1 MPSFYLQETS
11 HLSARIDRLVIEA
24 KVDGFRNDPIVKVC
38 SVAGLDEAN
47 HVVHVATIRPVRPP
61 VSERLR
67 HADLM
72 GPGELGLDAGG
83 IRDLEA
89 RGAGTLLKPRGQ
101 VVVATAALGQDIVR
115 QVDVAV
121 AVSKVVDVHV
131 EGVVARRQALDAS
144 HLDGPALSGLV
155 PRENVRRRVLDRV
168 ECRAVL
174 AKLPTEKVH
183 QRLGGLA
190 VPCRD
195 GPRALEDEE
204 DAGNGPGNG
213 GGQLV
218 AVVAVATPAH
228 VQRRE
233 ASRAGVHNHLAAR
246 ADAVQ
251 HRVKRLARIAP
262 QQRRRRRDVC
272 REELQVCGLSDVD
285 GSG

>member
-61 VSERLR
+61 ARELLR

-89 RGAGTLLKPRGQ
+89 RGASTLLKTRGQ
-101 VVVATAALGQDIVR
+101 VVAAAALGQDIVR

-121 AVSKVVDVHV
+121 AVSKVVDVHI

-183 QRLGGLA
+183 QRLDGLA
-190 VPCRD
+190 VPRRD

-213 GGQLV
+213 GSQLV

-233 ASRAGVHNHLAAR
+233 APRAGVHNHLAAR
-246 ADAVQ
+246 ADAIQ
-251 HRVKRLARIAP
+251 HRVKRLARIAL
-262 QQRRRRRDVC
+262 QQRRRRRDIC